1 MVGVTLAW
9 TDEAGLN
16 DAVRAAL
23 VASHR
28 AIWAHSFDPRLFEL
42 VRVRIAQLLRCEAEI
57 RARTPEA
64 QLAGFDESLVSALPS
79 WPSSDRFDERDRVV
93 LGWVEQ
99 WVLDV
104 KGISDDDAARVK
116 ELFTEAELAQLTLA
130 LASFEAA
137 IRARAALEA

>member
-1 MVGVTLAW
+1 VAEATLAW
-9 TDEAGLN
+9 VDTAGFN

-28 AIWAHSFDPRLFEL
+28 AIWERSFDPRLFEL
-42 VRVRIAQLLRCEAEI
+42 VRVRIAQLLRCDAELRFRAPESVAAGVDEALL
-57 RARTPEA
+57 AA
-64 QLAGFDESLVSALPS
+64 LAG
-79 WPSSDRFDERDRVV
+79 WPTSDRFDERDRVV

-104 KGISDDDAARVK
+104 KGISDDQAARVQ
-116 ELFTEAELAQLTLA
+116 EQFSDAELAQLTLA

-137 IRARAALEA
+137 IRARTALGG